1 MTKPSLEL
9 LRQLSDENV
18 LQALVS
24 TPQMTRAEISTHTG
38 ISKPTVGDSVRR
50 LVQAGVVVDTGERTS
65 GRGRIGSYFGLADDV
80 GLALVVSIAPN
91 GITAELVDAH
101 GAVVATRTA
110 AVGRPARPAQV
121 TAALVEVCRRVQQ
134 EVSAPTRLAVISAA
148 DPVDRRTGRLV
159 RLPDAPFLL
168 GELSPIDAL
177 AALVDGPITVDNDVN
192 WAARAERS
200 AAPAG
205 CRDDFVYLYLGEG
218 LGGAVVS
225 DGEVRRGHTGLAGEI
240 AHLVTAG
247 PGGRAIAP
255 DRGLRGS
262 RPAQRAA
269 RPPSTWRRLIAAVEA
284 PDARGRRV
292 RAAVGQ
298 AVGGVVSA
306 AVALAD
312 PGVDRPGWQLGR
324 APGRPRQPSAAH
336 CAQTARPP
344 VLRPAEVDGRSTAHG
359 ARLRAVTDL
368 RQAIVRYRDRPV
380 GRTGYRPGEAGS
392 DVSVEPGAHCCR
404 KVRR

>member
-121 TAALVEVCRRVQQ
+121 TAALVKVCRRVQQ

-177 AALVDGPITVDNDVN
+177 AELVDGPITVDNDVN

-240 AHLVTAG
+240 AHLITAG
-247 PGGRAIAP
+247 PGGRAMPLTEVFAVL
-255 DRGLRGS
+255 GLRASGS
-262 RPAQRAA
+262 TAIDVAA
-269 RPPSTWRRLIAAVEA
+269 LIAAVEHS
-284 PDARGRRV
+284 DARGRRV

-312 PGVDRPGWQLGR
+312 PGVIVLGGSWG
-324 APGRPRQPSAAH
+324 AHPAVFAAVAEH

-344 VLRPAEVDGRSTAHG
+344 VLRPAEATVEAPLTG

-368 RQAIVRYRDRPV
+368 RQAIVRYRDRPI
-380 GRTGYRPGEAGS
+380 GRTAIPSG
-392 DVSVEPGAHCCR
+392 
-404 KVRR
+404 